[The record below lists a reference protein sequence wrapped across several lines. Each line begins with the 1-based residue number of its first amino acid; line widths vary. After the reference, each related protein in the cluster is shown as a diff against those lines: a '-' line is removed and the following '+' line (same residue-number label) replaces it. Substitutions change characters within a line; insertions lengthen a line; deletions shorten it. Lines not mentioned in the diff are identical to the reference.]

1 MSFLTA
7 LYDSYNYGLENNLVG
22 DLDNKSSLILPI
34 YHNSM
39 KSNGKNIVE
48 ILVNKKSELVDAH
61 FLNENEIVIFPV
73 TEDSV
78 FNF

>member
-48 ILVNKKSELVDAH
+48 ILVNKKV
-61 FLNENEIVIFPV
+61 N
-73 TEDSV
+73 
-78 FNF
+78 

>member
-7 LYDSYNYGLENNLVG
+7 LLNSYNYGLENNLVG
-22 DLDNKSSLILPI
+22 NPDDKSSLILPI

-48 ILVNKKSELVDAH
+48 IKINKKRRFDKCALD
-61 FLNENEIVIFPV
+61 
-73 TEDSV
+73 
-78 FNF
+78 